1 MRKLTCMRISAKM
14 TILFSVIAACMIAV
28 NSVLAT
34 LSEIQNILLYEE
46 DNLNAMASKIVAA
59 FEQNITVMGY
69 ALDGLKQDN
78 DFMAA
83 LNTIYTLGED
93 METTSEYHQ
102 AQNTL
107 SAALFHEPL
116 NDYFYRINVLTM
128 DGFYLSSRYETI
140 GLLENYSDE
149 LRTVMHRLPYLNER
163 NRGLSQKTLVR
174 PHIDPWFVARP
185 ISIYT
190 LMSPA
195 VYHGKQIGFVEVNAL
210 STDLFDIFSSNDM
223 AGFRATAYDA
233 DGRLFHRNFDDTI
246 DYSAAEYGSMTE
258 CSDEN
263 GDTYYVVKEHCSWLG
278 FDIYAAQR
286 TAVFES
292 SIHSVILHHV
302 LVSLLVLFIAE
313 VFIILSSHQL
323 SRSILRLTR
332 KVSQLSDPAAIA
344 ERPLLPEEMP
354 KVTNPRDVEMRE
366 LEDVFDK
373 QVMELK
379 TAMRNDAELRESNLR
394 SRLNALQA
402 QINPHFIYNTLN
414 IISAKSMEAGNRG
427 GHRHLREIRPD
438 AALLHRPAQQNRDA
452 PGGNRPRSQLSG
464 TRESSFGGSAGIH
477 HRHTGRFLAS
487 DTAEA
492 LPPAH
497 RGKRHFPRLSGVKRH
512 NSHHHFRHGR

>member
-1 MRKLTCMRISAKM
+1 MRKLTCMRMSAKM

-174 PHIDPWFVARP
+174 PHIDPWFVARR
-185 ISIYT
+185 ISI
-190 LMSPA
+190 
-195 VYHGKQIGFVEVNAL
+195 
-210 STDLFDIFSSNDM
+210 
-223 AGFRATAYDA
+223 
-233 DGRLFHRNFDDTI
+233 
-246 DYSAAEYGSMTE
+246 
-258 CSDEN
+258 
-263 GDTYYVVKEHCSWLG
+263 
-278 FDIYAAQR
+278 
-286 TAVFES
+286 
-292 SIHSVILHHV
+292 
-302 LVSLLVLFIAE
+302 
-313 VFIILSSHQL
+313 
-323 SRSILRLTR
+323 
-332 KVSQLSDPAAIA
+332 
-344 ERPLLPEEMP
+344 
-354 KVTNPRDVEMRE
+354 
-366 LEDVFDK
+366 
-373 QVMELK
+373 
-379 TAMRNDAELRESNLR
+379 
-394 SRLNALQA
+394 
-402 QINPHFIYNTLN
+402 
-414 IISAKSMEAGNRG
+414 
-427 GHRHLREIRPD
+427 
-438 AALLHRPAQQNRDA
+438 
-452 PGGNRPRSQLSG
+452 
-464 TRESSFGGSAGIH
+464 
-477 HRHTGRFLAS
+477 
-487 DTAEA
+487 
-492 LPPAH
+492 
-497 RGKRHFPRLSGVKRH
+497 
-512 NSHHHFRHGR
+512 

>member
-1 MRKLTCMRISAKM
+1 MRKLTCMRMSAKM
-14 TILFSVIAACMIAV
+14 TILFSVITACMIAV

-46 DNLNAMASKIVAA
+46 DSLNAMASKIVAA

-69 ALDGLKQDN
+69 VLDGLKQDN

-149 LRTVMHRLPYLNER
+149 LRTVIHRPPYLNER

-174 PHIDPWFVARP
+174 PHVDPWFVARP

-233 DGRLFHRNFDDTI
+233 DGRLFHRSFDDTI
-246 DYSAAEYGSMTE
+246 DYSAAEYGIMTE
-258 CSDEN
+258 CSD
-263 GDTYYVVKEHCSWLG
+263 K
-278 FDIYAAQR
+278 
-286 TAVFES
+286 TATPTTS
-292 SIHSVILHHV
+292 
-302 LVSLLVLFIAE
+302 
-313 VFIILSSHQL
+313 
-323 SRSILRLTR
+323 SRSI
-332 KVSQLSDPAAIA
+332 AAGWA
-344 ERPLLPEEMP
+344 STFMPPSVPPFSSRPSTPSSSTMCWS
-354 KVTNPRDVEMRE
+354 VCWCCSS
-366 LEDVFDK
+366 
-373 QVMELK
+373 LK
-379 TAMRNDAELRESNLR
+379 CSSS
-394 SRLNALQA
+394 SRR
-402 QINPHFIYNTLN
+402 
-414 IISAKSMEAGNRG
+414 ISS
-427 GHRHLREIRPD
+427 
-438 AALLHRPAQQNRDA
+438 AA
-452 PGGNRPRSQLSG
+452 
-464 TRESSFGGSAGIH
+464 
-477 HRHTGRFLAS
+477 RFCA
-487 DTAEA
+487 
-492 LPPAH
+492 
-497 RGKRHFPRLSGVKRH
+497 
-512 NSHHHFRHGR
+512 

>member
-1 MRKLTCMRISAKM
+1 M
-14 TILFSVIAACMIAV
+14 
-28 NSVLAT
+28 
-34 LSEIQNILLYEE
+34 
-46 DNLNAMASKIVAA
+46 
-59 FEQNITVMGY
+59 
-69 ALDGLKQDN
+69 
-78 DFMAA
+78 
-83 LNTIYTLGED
+83 
-93 METTSEYHQ
+93 
-102 AQNTL
+102 
-107 SAALFHEPL
+107 
-116 NDYFYRINVLTM
+116 
-128 DGFYLSSRYETI
+128 
-140 GLLENYSDE
+140 
-149 LRTVMHRLPYLNER
+149 
-163 NRGLSQKTLVR
+163 
-174 PHIDPWFVARP
+174 
-185 ISIYT
+185 
-190 LMSPA
+190 
-195 VYHGKQIGFVEVNAL
+195 
-210 STDLFDIFSSNDM
+210 
-223 AGFRATAYDA
+223 
-233 DGRLFHRNFDDTI
+233 
-246 DYSAAEYGSMTE
+246 
-258 CSDEN
+258 
-263 GDTYYVVKEHCSWLG
+263 
-278 FDIYAAQR
+278 
-286 TAVFES
+286 
-292 SIHSVILHHV
+292 

-414 IISAKSMEAGNRG
+414 IISAKSMEAGNEEVIDICG
-427 GHRHLREIRPD
+427 KFAQMLRYSTDLRSKTATLQEEIAHVRNY
-438 AALLHRPAQQNRDA
+438 L
-452 PGGNRPRSQLSG
+452 G

-492 LPPAH
+492 LPSAH

>member
-1 MRKLTCMRISAKM
+1 MFTGRRDGHGDFNHAPRTAADRVE
-14 TILFSVIAACMIAV
+14 LFSHHFVAV
-28 NSVLAT
+28 L
-34 LSEIQNILLYEE
+34 
-46 DNLNAMASKIVAA
+46 DLNVGQIIRAIVAQQA
-59 FEQNITVMGY
+59 VDHEFFASLGGHSTHN
-69 ALDGLKQDN
+69 ALDGL
-78 DFMAA
+78 AA
-83 LNTIYTLGED
+83 AVGGFLFCVHGREN
-93 METTSEYHQ
+93 Q
-102 AQNTL
+102 AG
-107 SAALFHEPL
+107 
-116 NDYFYRINVLTM
+116 VL
-128 DGFYLSSRYETI
+128 
-140 GLLENYSDE
+140 
-149 LRTVMHRLPYLNER
+149 
-163 NRGLSQKTLVR
+163 
-174 PHIDPWFVARP
+174 
-185 ISIYT
+185 
-190 LMSPA
+190 
-195 VYHGKQIGFVEVNAL
+195 
-210 STDLFDIFSSNDM
+210 
-223 AGFRATAYDA
+223 
-233 DGRLFHRNFDDTI
+233 
-246 DYSAAEYGSMTE
+246 E

-414 IISAKSMEAGNRG
+414 IISAKSMEAGNEEVIDICGKFAQMLRYSTDLRSKTATLQEEIAHVRNYLALAKARLEDRLEYTIDIPDAFSHLTLPKLSLQPIAENAISHG
-427 GHRHLREIRPD
+427 YQGSSGTIHITISGTVDEDGCLHLLICDDGCGFGEEILSHLREEFSHIEAGELTEPENTSAHIGLVNTYRRLFYFSRGAIRMRVRND
-438 AALLHRPAQQNRDA
+438 
-452 PGGNRPRSQLSG
+452 GGAVVELIE
-464 TRESSFGGSAGIH
+464 TRTSEEEDDVH
-477 HRHTGRFLAS
+477 HS
-487 DTAEA
+487 D
-492 LPPAH
+492 
-497 RGKRHFPRLSGVKRH
+497 RR
-512 NSHHHFRHGR
+512 